1 MGKVLSIIIGA
12 LVAAA
17 GVILV
22 ICWWYELLFVLRG
35 AVPAILIFGGVIAL
49 IAGIS
54 ELKDTLKSKKEEKK

>member
-1 MGKVLSIIIGA
+1 MGKVLSIIIGI

-22 ICWWYELLFVLRG
+22 IRWSYELLFVLRG
-35 AVPAILIFGGVIAL
+35 AIPAILIFGGIIAL

-54 ELKDTLKSKKEEKK
+54 ELKDTLKSKKEERK

>member
-1 MGKVLSIIIGA
+1 MGKVLSIVVGI

-22 ICWWYELLFVLRG
+22 IRWSYELLFVLRG
-35 AVPAILIFGGVIAL
+35 TIPAILIFGGVIAL